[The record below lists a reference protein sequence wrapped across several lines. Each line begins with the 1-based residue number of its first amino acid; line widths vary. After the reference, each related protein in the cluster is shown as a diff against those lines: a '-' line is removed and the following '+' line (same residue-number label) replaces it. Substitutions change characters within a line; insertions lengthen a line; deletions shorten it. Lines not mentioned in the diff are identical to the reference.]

1 MDKKIFDRLTAYIVE
16 NQNRFYRLAY
26 SYVRNLEDALDAVQS
41 AVCRALEYGGGLQN
55 GEAVKTWFYRILVNE
70 CLRMIKERERF
81 PEAREEEEI
90 PYEEKV
96 SSQLTTWILFLAVWI
111 RIPARLSNCAF
122 LKK

>member
-26 SYVRNLEDALDAVQS
+26 SYVRNREDALDAVQS